1 MNAIVTPHPS
11 GPDKG
16 PGSHPSNR
24 EVSDGG
30 QGTRAYA
37 VSLDEFE
44 GPLDLLIHLVRRHEL
59 DILNIPISFVASK
72 YMEYLDLARILD
84 IDMAGD
90 YLVMAATLAYLKSRE
105 LLPAEQEDES
115 LGSLEEGPDPREAL
129 IARLVAYERFKFA
142 AQAIDQMPQLGLEV
156 FDRGAQPPLPTQAP
170 VLAPLSMTRLFK
182 AYEKVLE
189 RARIRQEHHVV
200 IEPVTV
206 RQRMVQLGSLLEK
219 KEELDLA
226 AMMLRRVWRTREE
239 LRAMLV
245 VTLMSVLELVKL
257 GVLEVDQSVEQE
269 TVLLRRRLEIP
280 KMQGIIRD
288 FRGDDEDDDPLVQ
301 SSDED
306 ASSQASGAE
315 SEPEVMKDQEQ
326 RA

>member
-11 GPDKG
+11 GSDKG
-16 PGSHPSNR
+16 PGSHPSNG
-24 EVSDGG
+24 EAG
-30 QGTRAYA
+30 QAGVRAYA
-37 VSLDEFE
+37 VNLDEFE

-84 IDMAGD
+84 IDLAGD

-105 LLPAEQEDES
+105 LLPAEQDDES
-115 LGSLEEGPDPREAL
+115 LSSLEDGPDPREAL

-170 VLAPLSMTRLFK
+170 VLAPLSLAKLFK
-182 AYEKVLE
+182 AYEKVLD
-189 RARIRQEHHVV
+189 RARVRQEHQVV

-206 RQRMVQLGSLLEK
+206 RQRMVQLGAMLEK

-257 GVLEVDQSVEQE
+257 GVLEVDQSVEEE
-269 TVLLRRRLEIP
+269 TVHLRRRLEVP
-280 KMQGIIRD
+280 QMQGIIRD
-288 FRGDDEDDDPLVQ
+288 FRGDDEDADLVEE
-301 SSDED
+301 S
-306 ASSQASGAE
+306 ANAE
-315 SEPEVMKDQEQ
+315 QEL